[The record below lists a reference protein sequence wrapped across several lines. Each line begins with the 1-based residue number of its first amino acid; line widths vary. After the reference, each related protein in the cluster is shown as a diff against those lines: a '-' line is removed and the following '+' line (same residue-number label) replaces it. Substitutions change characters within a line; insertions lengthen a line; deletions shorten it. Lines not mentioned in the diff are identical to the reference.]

1 MKKTKKILSI
11 ALVSTL
17 AIGLTTNAF
26 AGGDKAKG
34 KKVFANNC
42 ATCHGATGKGD
53 GVAAAALNPKPNNF
67 SKGKFKYGSTDADLA
82 KTIKNGK
89 GPMPPWGS
97 ILSAKD
103 IDDVVAH
110 IRSLKK

>member
-1 MKKTKKILSI
+1 MRKNKRILSL

-26 AGGDKAKG
+26 AKGDKAKG
-34 KKVFANNC
+34 KKVYEMNC